1 MRRYRGFTLI
11 ELLVVIAIIAIL
23 AAILFPVFAQ
33 AREKARQAYCLN
45 NTKQI
50 TLGGLQ
56 YVQDYDEAF
65 PFSIYMA
72 SNNAGGFCAYTVYHA
87 IFPYMKNADLSGCP
101 SDREAWDV
109 RRAFLPLELCPNNA
123 TSQFKTTAYIGNWCL
138 FERGSMPIPDFPW
151 PGGPR
156 PVRMAEI
163 DDVVRTPMLY
173 DGVLGDHQGSTTGLG
188 SYIQG
193 RHNLVASTGYVDGH
207 SGVVKTRLI
216 EGGRVTLRENVPR
229 TKPLYAVIDAN
240 LPFASTPTYT
250 YYGMAGVVSQFPQ
263 GHPRAGR
270 PCYTCPGQAGRP
282 GNQRLGYNNDPGHCL
297 HPN

>member
-1 MRRYRGFTLI
+1 MRYRGFTLI

-56 YVQDYDEAF
+56 YIQDYDESF

-72 SNNAGGFCAYTVYHA
+72 PNNAGSFCAFTVYHA
-87 IFPYMKNADLSGCP
+87 IFPYLKNADLSGCP

-109 RRAFLPLELCPNNA
+109 RRAFLPLEMCPNNA

-138 FERGSMPIPDFPW
+138 FERGSMPLPDFPW

-156 PVRMAEI
+156 PIRLAEI
-163 DDVVRTPMLY
+163 DDVVRTPVLY
-173 DGVLGDHQGSTTGLG
+173 DGVLGDHQGSSTGLG
-188 SYIQG
+188 GYIQG
-193 RHNLVASTGYVDGH
+193 RHNLVASAGFVDGH

-216 EGGRVTLRENVPR
+216 EGGRVTLRENPPR
-229 TKPLYAVIDAN
+229 TKLLYAVIDAN
-240 LPFASTPTYT
+240 LPFASTPAYT
-250 YYGMAGVVSQFPQ
+250 YYGMSGVVSQFPQ

-270 PCYTCPGQAGRP
+270 PCYT
-282 GNQRLGYNNDPGHCL
+282 
-297 HPN
+297 